1 MIKGIPASHL
11 FLHHLALPSAATRE
25 AGVREWKCPPRL
37 CCFLPGSG
45 DRHRRRWR
53 PLYQKAGSTMGKT
66 KQEVEALGEEGEE
79 DVVGRGRAAASERAQ
94 GAPAERE
101 GRWVRSCTAPTAAK
115 APSGWTL
122 QLRRGQQ
129 GTGHRRLRKPR
140 ALAGLGAGALE
151 LRAPVGSA
159 RPEEMQPP
167 GEAEPVWGT
176 AVEEPARVPVPRG
189 SPCFKATHA
198 RPSRGGGCSKAAHS
212 APGWEKRRALT
223 KNKLADRVR
232 RSKRPPQI
240 SKGRLH
246 NPSLLPNG
254 ASLHFYRVARV

>member
-1 MIKGIPASHL
+1 MEVSPTALL
-11 FLHHLALPSAATRE
+11 F
-25 AGVREWKCPPRL
+25 PPREL
-37 CCFLPGSG
+37 GPPQTAVVPFIPESWQHYGENKTRSGGARRGGRGGCGGERPGCG
-45 DRHRRRWR
+45 VGKGTGGARR
-53 PLYQKAGSTMGKT
+53 AGG
-66 KQEVEALGEEGEE
+66 ALGEKLHCA
-79 DVVGRGRAAASERAQ
+79 R
-94 GAPAERE
+94 P
-101 GRWVRSCTAPTAAK
+101 AAK

-129 GTGHRRLRKPR
+129 GTGHRRVRKPR
-140 ALAGLGAGALE
+140 ALAGLGAGALA

-176 AVEEPARVPVPRG
+176 AVEEPACVPVPRG

-198 RPSRGGGCSKAAHS
+198 RPSRGGGCSKAARS
-212 APGWEKRRALT
+212 APGWGKRRALT